1 VAMTELELQLV
12 ALREDVAWPPTPDL
26 TTAVQARVALEP
38 RRPQRRSWL
47 RARLARDP
55 RRSWLHGRL
64 APALA
69 ALLVVL
75 VAFGVLL
82 AASPGVRAT
91 LRDWLGIGS
100 VRITRVQSLPDIS
113 PARQLQLG
121 RRATVAQ
128 ANAHLGSPIA
138 TVRAL
143 RAPDAIYLGDSL
155 PARVSQVYAAR
166 PGLPPGTAGVG
177 ALFDQIQ
184 GDATPFIEKF
194 VAGGLPIT
202 PVRINGER
210 GYFIGGRH
218 TVNLPDELR
227 PRVAGN
233 TVVWLHDAVTY
244 RLETKLGRAAA
255 VRLAQ
260 SVG

>member
-1 VAMTELELQLV
+1 MTELELQLL

-26 TTAVQARVALEP
+26 ATVVQARVAREP
-38 RRPQRRSWL
+38 RRRER
-47 RARLARDP
+47 RARLP
-55 RRSWLHGRL
+55 RRLV
-64 APALA
+64 PALA
-69 ALLVVL
+69 ALLLAL

-100 VRITRVQSLPDIS
+100 VRIARVERLPDIS

-128 ANAHLGSPIA
+128 AGAHLGSPIA

-143 RAPDAIYLGDSL
+143 GTPDAIYVSDAPPG
-155 PARVSQVYAAR
+155 RVSLVYGAR

-177 ALFDQIQ
+177 ALLDELQ
-184 GDATPFIEKF
+184 GDALPFVEKF
-194 VAGGLPIT
+194 VAGNVPIT
-202 PVRINGER
+202 RVRVNGVR
-210 GYFIGGRH
+210 GYFIGGQH

-227 PRVAGN
+227 PRLAGN
-233 TVVWLHDAVTY
+233 TLVWLHDAVTY
-244 RLETKLGRAAA
+244 RLETKLGREAAL
-255 VRLAQ
+255 RLART
-260 SVG
+260 VG

>member
-1 VAMTELELQLV
+1 MTELELQLV
-12 ALREDVAWPPTPDL
+12 ALREDVAWPATPDL
-26 TTAVQARVALEP
+26 AAAVQARVALEP
-38 RRPQRRSWL
+38 HRSER
-47 RARLARDP
+47 RARLP
-55 RRSWLHGRL
+55 RRLV
-64 APALA
+64 PALV
-69 ALLVVL
+69 ALALAL
-75 VAFGVLL
+75 VAFAALL
-82 AASPGVRAT
+82 AASPSVRAT

-100 VRITRVQSLPDIS
+100 VRIARVERLPDIS

-128 ANAHLGSPIA
+128 AGAHLGSPIA

-143 RAPDAIYLGDSL
+143 GTPDAIYVSDAPPG
-155 PARVSQVYAAR
+155 RVSLVYAAR

-177 ALFDQIQ
+177 ALLDELQ
-184 GDATPFIEKF
+184 GDATTFIEKF
-194 VAGGLPIT
+194 VAGGVPIT

-210 GYFIGGRH
+210 GYFIGGTH

>member
-1 VAMTELELQLV
+1 MTELELQLV

-26 TTAVQARVALEP
+26 AAAVQARVALEP
-38 RRPQRRSWL
+38 PRTTRRGRPPGRWL
-47 RARLARDP
+47 V
-55 RRSWLHGRL
+55 
-64 APALA
+64 PALA
-69 ALLVVL
+69 VVLVVL
-75 VAFGVLL
+75 VAFGALF
-82 AASPGVRAT
+82 AASSGVRAT
-91 LRDWLGIGS
+91 VREWLGIGS
-100 VRITRVQSLPDIS
+100 VRITRVQTLPDLS
-113 PARQLQLG
+113 PARGLELG
-121 RRATVAQ
+121 RRATAAQ
-128 ANAHLGSPIA
+128 AGAHLGSPIA

-143 RAPDAIYLGDSL
+143 GAPDVIYVDDGP
-155 PARVSQVYAAR
+155 PARVSVVYGAR

-177 ALFDQIQ
+177 ALLDEIQ
-184 GDATPFIEKF
+184 GDATAFIEKF
-194 VAGGLPIT
+194 VAGGVPIT

-210 GYFIGGRH
+210 GYFIGGSH

-244 RLETKLGRAAA
+244 RLETKLGREAA

>member
-1 VAMTELELQLV
+1 VTELELQLI
-12 ALREDVAWPPTPDL
+12 ALRDEVAWPATPDL
-26 TTAVQARVALEP
+26 AAAVQERVAREP
-38 RRPQRRSWL
+38 RGAERPRWPRARGAGGRERRSWL
-47 RARLARDP
+47 QRPLV
-55 RRSWLHGRL
+55 
-64 APALA
+64 PALA

-75 VAFGVLL
+75 VAFGVLF
-82 AASPGVRAT
+82 AASSGVRAT
-91 LRDWLGIGS
+91 VRDWLGIGS
-100 VRITRVQSLPDIS
+100 VRITRVERLPDLS
-113 PARQLQLG
+113 PARQLLLG

-128 ANAHLGSPIA
+128 ANAYLGSPIA

-143 RAPDAIYLGDSL
+143 GAPDAIYLGDTQ
-155 PARVSQVYAAR
+155 PPRVSLVYGAR

-177 ALFDQIQ
+177 ALLDQIQ
-184 GDATPFIEKF
+184 GDATVFVEKF
-194 VAGGLPIT
+194 VAGGVPIT

-218 TVNLPDELR
+218 AVNLPDELR

>member
-1 VAMTELELQLV
+1 
-12 ALREDVAWPPTPDL
+12 
-26 TTAVQARVALEP
+26 VQERVAREP
-38 RRPQRRSWL
+38 RPARRRSWL
-47 RARLARDP
+47 Q
-55 RRSWLHGRL
+55 GRL
-64 APALA
+64 VPAVAALAVVLIALA
-69 ALLVVL
+69 AV
-75 VAFGVLL
+75 F
-82 AASPGVRAT
+82 AASSSVRAT
-91 LRDWLGIGS
+91 VRDWLGIGS
-100 VRITRVQSLPDIS
+100 VRITRVQTLPDLS
-113 PARQLQLG
+113 PARELQLG

-128 ANAHLGSPIA
+128 ANAYLGSPIA

-143 RAPDAIYLGDSL
+143 GAPDVIYLGDGA
-155 PARVSQVYAAR
+155 PARVSVVYGAR

-177 ALFDQIQ
+177 ALLDEIQ
-184 GDATPFIEKF
+184 GDATAFIEKF
-194 VAGGLPIT
+194 VAGGVPIT

-244 RLETKLGRAAA
+244 RLETKLGREAA